1 MLISVVSILIISLT
15 FYFNNH
21 NASLAAKD
29 GRNFIRIRVAGKVR
43 NYTTSAKTVGEALSK
58 NGIKLENSDH
68 VSPSLDTTM
77 DNVDLIEV
85 NKSISNLVVDKDWNK
100 VINSGTPEPREIVRQ
115 AGLSLYPEDEVEVDI
130 IRDFSE
136 SRIYAKKITVV
147 RALPINLVIGG
158 IATTIRTNTSTVAEL
173 LASKNIVLG
182 EKDIVS
188 PSLNTP
194 LIANSTVE
202 VIRFSTDEVSV
213 KESISREVETIFDN
227 SIDLGTEQVKTEGA
241 DGEKIVTYRVN
252 YQDKI
257 ETSREIV
264 RVEVVKEPQKKVIV
278 KGLKRSVSSTSGSFS
293 GSVEYWR
300 PYVVAA
306 ASKYG
311 ADSDQ
316 LMRVMSCESG
326 GNALA
331 YNPSGASGL
340 FQFMPSTY
348 YGNGGHDIWNGYEQ
362 IEIAAKMFAN
372 GQARQWVC
380 K

>member
-1 MLISVVSILIISLT
+1 MLVSIASILIISLT

-21 NASLAAKD
+21 DSSLAAKE
-29 GRNFIRIRVAGKVR
+29 GRNFIRISVAGKVR
-43 NYTTSAKTVGEALSK
+43 NYTTSARTVGEALSK
-58 NGIKLENSDH
+58 NGIKLDNSDH
-68 VSPSLDTTM
+68 VYPGLDTAM
-77 DNVDLIEV
+77 DNVNLIEV
-85 NKSISNLVVDKDWNK
+85 SKSISNLVVDKGFSK
-100 VINSGTPEPREIVRQ
+100 VVNSGSPDPREVVEKS
-115 AGLSLYPEDEVEVDI
+115 GLSLYPEDNLEVDV

-136 SRIYAKKITVV
+136 SRLYAKKITII
-147 RALPINLVIGG
+147 RATPINLVIGG
-158 IATTIRTNTSTVAEL
+158 ISTQIRTNTNTVGELLKSKTVALEGQD
-173 LASKNIVLG
+173 K
-182 EKDIVS
+182 VS
-188 PSLNTP
+188 PGLNTV
-194 LIANSTVE
+194 LTDGMTVE
-202 VIRFSTDEVSV
+202 VIRYSTDEVSV
-213 KESISREVETIFDN
+213 KEVIAKETEVVFD
-227 SIDLGTEQVKTEGA
+227 SSLELGSEKVKTEGY

-252 YQDKI
+252 YQDKK
-257 ETSREIV
+257 ETSREVV
-264 RVEVVKEPQKKVIV
+264 RVEVVKEPQKQIIV
-278 KGLKRSVSSTSGSFS
+278 KGLKRATSFS

-300 PYVVAA
+300 PYVLAA

-316 LMRVMSCESG
+316 LMRVMACESG

-348 YGNGGHDIWNGYEQ
+348 SGNGGKNIWDGYEQ